1 MKLKYRL
8 SISFLVVVALGAVM
22 TFIPVQRSTEA
33 LFRSFVFSGDSA
45 KAEVYASLLEDY
57 WRTEGEWDDVQSF
70 LHELPVLVSERI
82 DTRLHGER
90 GFFPIPAYPASTFRA
105 LLADRVVVADANGVI
120 VADTSGELIGTV
132 HPFRHIS
139 HGVPVTVDSGRKGT
153 VLVGSMIDSSLTGID
168 ERFLDSVTLSLAFST
183 GVSVLVALLLGILF
197 TVRITKPLASLAAA
211 ARSVSSGD
219 LSGFVPVEGHDEL
232 SELSASF
239 NEMTAELKRLDK
251 AKKQVIADSSDELRT
266 QFSLIQGTIEGLI
279 DGIFPLDIGTLKSVH
294 EETLRLSRLIDTLRE
309 LESIDSGEL
318 RLSPDGVDLR
328 EMATRAIS
336 LFAPSA
342 AQKSIALALETVE
355 GGAPIANGDYLR
367 LGEVVYNLLS
377 NAIKYTP
384 PGGHVR
390 VREEPTSGGQVRFT
404 VDDSGPGIE
413 ASERA
418 RVFERFYRIDKS
430 RATDTGG
437 RGLGLSIV
445 SEIVKAHGGTVTVGA
460 SDLGGASFAVS
471 LPRFAADG

>member
-1 MKLKYRL
+1 MRLKYRL
-8 SISFLVVVALGAVM
+8 SLSFLVVVALGAVM

-45 KAEVYASLLEDY
+45 KAEVYASLLGNY
-57 WRTEGEWDDVQSF
+57 WQAKGKWDDVQSF
-70 LHELPVLVSERI
+70 LQELPVLVSERV

-90 GFFPIPAYPASTFRA
+90 GGFPIPAYPASTFRA
-105 LLADRVVVADANGVI
+105 LLADRVVIADVTGVI
-120 VADTSGELIGTV
+120 VADTSGELIGTI

-139 HGVPVTVDSGRKGT
+139 HGVPVTVDSGQKGT

-168 ERFLDSVTLSLAFST
+168 ERFLSAVTLSLVFST

-197 TVRITKPLASLAAA
+197 TVRITKPLASLAEA
-211 ARSVSSGD
+211 ARKVSSGD
-219 LSGFVPVEGHDEL
+219 LSGFVAVEGHDEL
-232 SELSASF
+232 SDLSSSF
-239 NEMTAELKRLDK
+239 NEMTAELKRLDE
-251 AKKQVIADSSDELRT
+251 AKKQVIADSAHELRT
-266 QFSLIQGTIEGLI
+266 PVTLIQGTIEGMI

-309 LESIDSGEL
+309 LEIIDSGEL

-328 EMATRAIS
+328 EMAAKAVS

-342 AQKSIALALETVE
+342 AQKSIALALVTGE
-355 GGAPIANGDYLR
+355 GAAPIANGDYLR

-384 PGGHVR
+384 PGGRVR
-390 VREEPTSGGQVRFT
+390 VREEPSPEGRVRFT

-413 ASERA
+413 LSERA

-445 SEIVKAHGGTVTVGA
+445 SEIVKAHGGTVSVET

-471 LPRFAADG
+471 LPGFKADS